1 MSGYKKNNKSDD
13 PSSKY
18 LGRYNNLIFL
28 ESVFSNERIRLVQVI
43 LLSNNSLKNLI
54 GFFFSFPLLAI
65 YNFGSFRDISC
76 LPEFL

>member
-18 LGRYNNLIFL
+18 LERYNNLIFL

-43 LLSNNSLKNLI
+43 FCPIIHLKT
-54 GFFFSFPLLAI
+54 
-65 YNFGSFRDISC
+65 
-76 LPEFL
+76 